1 MSSFQYQDTVSGE
14 SRIPGTDLRTRMR
27 STPSGTYGE
36 VIRTVTETWGRE
48 GDKWNAPRQVTV
60 DKVVATTE
68 RFPAYHTTGCS
79 VAVRALAMKLAGLE
93 QAPFASWDAL
103 LEHVKAGGDVYYGA
117 PLDSRPVKVTIDRVY
132 KNGKLRIAKP
142 APGVDAFTADAGHLP
157 RFTRIAPKA
166 A

>member
-1 MSSFQYQDTVSGE
+1 MSFQYQATVSGE
-14 SRIPGTDLRTRMR
+14 RRIPGTDLRTRIR
-27 STPSGTYGE
+27 CSVTGTFGE
-36 VIRTVTETWGRE
+36 VIRSVTETWGRE
-48 GDKWNAPRQVTV
+48 GDKWNAPRQVTS

-68 RFPAYHTTGCS
+68 RFPPYHTTDCA
-79 VAVRALAMKLAGLE
+79 VAVEALALRVAGLE
-93 QAPFASWDAL
+93 RAPFATWDAL
-103 LEHVKAGGDVYYGA
+103 LEHVRAGGEVYYGA

-142 APGVDAFTADAGHLP
+142 AHDVDAFTADSGHLP